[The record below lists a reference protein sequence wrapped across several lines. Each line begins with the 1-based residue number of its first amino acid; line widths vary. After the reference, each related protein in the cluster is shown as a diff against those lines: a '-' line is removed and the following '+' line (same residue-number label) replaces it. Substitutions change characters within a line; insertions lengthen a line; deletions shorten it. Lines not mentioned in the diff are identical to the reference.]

1 MAKVKLTKSELKKR
15 RDALKTFLRY
25 LPTLQMKKQQLQ
37 MEIRD
42 VEARRREVRA
52 ERETLDRE
60 FRTWIAVYGEA
71 AEAFGPGGR
80 PFLSVA
86 AVRTIRGN
94 VAGVDIPVF
103 EGADFAIDDY
113 DLFTAPL
120 WVDAAIARLKEI
132 LLLDLRDGVLA
143 EQAARLAAEL
153 RTTSQ
158 RVNLF
163 EKVKIPETLEAIRE
177 IRIFLGDQ
185 QIAQVVRGKIAK
197 RKVVERTAA

>member
-1 MAKVKLTKSELKKR
+1 MAKVKLTKNELKKQ

-37 MEIRD
+37 MEIRE
-42 VEARRREVRA
+42 VEARRRELRA
-52 ERETLDRE
+52 EREKLDGE
-60 FRTWIAVYGEA
+60 FRAWIAVFGEA
-71 AEAFGPGGR
+71 PDVLGPDGR
-80 PFLSVA
+80 LGLSVS
-86 AVRTIRGN
+86 AVRTSRGN
-94 VAGVDIPVF
+94 VAGVEIPVF
-103 EGADFAIDDY
+103 EGAEFAVPEY

-120 WVDAAIARLKEI
+120 WVDAAIERLKEV
-132 LLLDLRDGVLA
+132 LLLDLRDDVLA
-143 EQAARLAAEL
+143 EQAARLSAEL